1 MPPDEPSFTVED
13 LRRLTDEIG
22 PGEHAAVVLVEHR
35 WAHAARGA
43 ALLRAL
49 ETFGGDEP
57 RVGSHPRAAVAAAL
71 VDAGFVRDCE
81 AAEAIDALAQ
91 PGIVEQAL
99 QHGAVAEAQDE
110 PPQPDA

>member
-35 WAHAARGA
+35 WAPRLRELVRARGGHLVA
-43 ALLRAL
+43 PGLL
-49 ETFGGDEP
+49 TP
-57 RVGSHPRAAVAAAL
+57 
-71 VDAGFVRDCE
+71 
-81 AAEAIDALAQ
+81 
-91 PGIVEQAL
+91 
-99 QHGAVAEAQDE
+99 HGAVVEAEELLENLDDE